1 MVRAGATRL
10 GLSGTAGVLAGL
22 LPDDAAPLT
31 PSGDL
36 AGGDSGGY

>member
-22 LPDDAAPLT
+22 LPDGSAPMM

-36 AGGDSGGY
+36 AGGDTGGY